1 MKIYGVFQ
9 NGTEPKRY
17 IIQVGKVT
25 DRSDGLITVDYGAF
39 TWTYGENELG
49 KTIFTD
55 EGDAEERIQ
64 ELKAWR

>member
-17 IIQVGKVT
+17 IIRVGKVT
-25 DRSDGLITVDYGAF
+25 DQSDGLITVDYGIF
-39 TWTYGENELG
+39 SYTYTEKELG
-49 KTIFTD
+49 KTIFAD

-64 ELKAWR
+64 ELKVFR